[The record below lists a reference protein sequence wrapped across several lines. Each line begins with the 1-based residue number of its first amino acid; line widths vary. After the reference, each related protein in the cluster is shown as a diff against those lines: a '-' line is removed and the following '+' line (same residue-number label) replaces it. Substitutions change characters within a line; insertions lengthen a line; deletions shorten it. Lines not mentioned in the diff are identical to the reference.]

1 MTLLLAK
8 QNSKNELT
16 FVDTISGPIRMVG
29 FHSKSSVQDNYTV
42 CGMPLRQKNKISLF
56 SAVPTS

>member
-1 MTLLLAK
+1 MTLLAK

-16 FVDTISGPIRMVG
+16 FGDTISGPIHMVG

-42 CGMPLRQKNKISLF
+42 CGMPL
-56 SAVPTS
+56 TSEK